1 MFFCNFACFFCRE
14 CKEQT
19 QQQPK
24 IFNTLKHLISA
35 ITRERY
41 VCAFCLLLAVLIDSI
56 GETNAVENTTQR
68 IYSAYNNSFRANNYS
83 HMQVYDASA
92 SYCFTPASAEETGT
106 GAGYSAYSP
115 AITQVGAAQ
124 AAQMASTTDASSPAD
139 KRMSGPRRDPGLKDP
154 GQDNRSPVGEAWA
167 LLLFGALYL
176 GYTLLHKKKA
186 KPGKS

>member
-1 MFFCNFACFFCRE
+1 M
-14 CKEQT
+14 
-19 QQQPK
+19 
-24 IFNTLKHLISA
+24 KHLISA

-41 VCAFCLLLAVLIDSI
+41 ARAFCLLLAVLIVSI

-68 IYSAYNNSFRANNYS
+68 AYSTHNSSFRATTANNYS

-115 AITQVGAAQ
+115 AITQVGATQ
-124 AAQMASTTDASSPAD
+124 AAQMAWTSEDDAYSPGG
-139 KRMSGPRRDPGLKDP
+139 RTRRGLTPGLSDPNKDKA
-154 GQDNRSPVGEAWA
+154 SPVGEAWA

-176 GYTLLHKKKA
+176 GYTLLRKKKA
-186 KPGKS
+186 EPGKS

>member
-41 VCAFCLLLAVLIDSI
+41 VCAFCLLLAVLIVSI

-68 IYSAYNNSFRANNYS
+68 IYSAYNSSFRANNYS

-115 AITQVGAAQ
+115 AITQVGATQ
-124 AAQMASTTDASSPAD
+124 AAQMAWTSEDDAYSPGG
-139 KRMSGPRRDPGLKDP
+139 RTRRGLTPGLSDP
-154 GQDNRSPVGEAWA
+154 NRDKASPVGEAWA

-176 GYTLLHKKKA
+176 GYTLLRKKKA
-186 KPGKS
+186 EPGKS

>member
-1 MFFCNFACFFCRE
+1 MKR
-14 CKEQT
+14 
-19 QQQPK
+19 
-24 IFNTLKHLISA
+24 LISA

-41 VCAFCLLLAVLIDSI
+41 ARAFCLLLAVLIVSI

-68 IYSAYNNSFRANNYS
+68 AYSTHNSSFRATTANGCS
-83 HMQVYDASA
+83 GMQMYNTSA
-92 SYCFTPASAEETGT
+92 SYCFAPSSAEETGA

-115 AITQVGAAQ
+115 AITQVGATQ
-124 AAQMASTTDASSPAD
+124 AAQMASTTDDSSPAD